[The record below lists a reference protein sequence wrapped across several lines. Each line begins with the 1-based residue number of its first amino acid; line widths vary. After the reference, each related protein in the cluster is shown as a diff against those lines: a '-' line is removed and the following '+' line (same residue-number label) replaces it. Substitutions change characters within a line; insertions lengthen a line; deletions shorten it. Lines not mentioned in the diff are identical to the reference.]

1 MSEIRIKRVA
11 NGGPGQ
17 ANTKTPRRDGGY
29 NACGLAGMK
38 PVSCNEVAL
47 WGAPQRV
54 RTLIP
59 VLCSGSC
66 RKQSAAVMV
75 KRNGCRITQ
84 HHRHVNVSRRLRRVA
99 GTWPPSVAWHSA
111 ISWLKPCLWSG
122 EDQSRRP
129 RLKFDWRRGK
139 APTSHPGERPRS
151 HQQIARGTPRVLDT
165 GTLAFIGDAHLP
177 RHLIAVNPSSRG
189 LQ

>member
-1 MSEIRIKRVA
+1 MVGLGR
-11 NGGPGQ
+11 Q
-17 ANTKTPRRDGGY
+17 TPRHPGETGQSSMRIDLGDS
-29 NACGLAGMK
+29 L
-38 PVSCNEVAL
+38 
-47 WGAPQRV
+47 GAN
-54 RTLIP
+54 
-59 VLCSGSC
+59 
-66 RKQSAAVMV
+66 QSAAVMV

-84 HHRHVNVSRRLRRVA
+84 PHRHVNVSRRLRRVA

-111 ISWLKPCLWSG
+111 ISWLKPYLWRG
-122 EDQSRRP
+122 EDQSRRL

-177 RHLIAVNPSSRG
+177 RHLHAVKDSLTPQRTTTARQASTTSLVCR
-189 LQ
+189 